1 MCDIAKIHRG
11 VVSLALTAAGMASL
25 AFGSYWLFEANT
37 SAGLAGLGA
46 GLLLLF
52 GATIDQ
58 FEMLKGL
65 GVEAKTRIDQ
75 KVNEAEKILAQ
86 MKSLA
91 ASTASSLI
99 EFHVAESNQPTG
111 GGAQYR
117 VASAYDKVQRTKE
130 MMAATGSSQDAMR
143 TAMTPWLINTAHAL
157 YGHLAA
163 PIHEALHIRCVEL
176 KTGNWNTA
184 GSKESIE
191 ARINSINDFL
201 HGNRKTLREQT
212 FSNLTHLIEGLS
224 NAPELDEKSR
234 ANVAKLVKHSLS
246 ELTYL
251 NEELAFKNR
260 YYWENLPPLT
270 VELDK

>member
-46 GLLLLF
+46 GLVLLF

-99 EFHVAESNQPTG
+99 EFMLLKATDLPEEVLSTELRA
-111 GGAQYR
+111 
-117 VASAYDKVQRTKE
+117 RTIKCKE
-130 MMAATGSSQDAMR
+130 Q
-143 TAMTPWLINTAHAL
+143 
-157 YGHLAA
+157 
-163 PIHEALHIRCVEL
+163 
-176 KTGNWNTA
+176 K
-184 GSKESIE
+184 K
-191 ARINSINDFL
+191 
-201 HGNRKTLREQT
+201 
-212 FSNLTHLIEGLS
+212 
-224 NAPELDEKSR
+224 
-234 ANVAKLVKHSLS
+234 
-246 ELTYL
+246 
-251 NEELAFKNR
+251 
-260 YYWENLPPLT
+260 
-270 VELDK
+270 

>member
-1 MCDIAKIHRG
+1 
-11 VVSLALTAAGMASL
+11 MASL

-46 GLLLLF
+46 GLVLLF

-111 GGAQYR
+111 GGVQYR

-143 TAMTPWLINTAHAL
+143 TAMTPWLVNTAHAL
-157 YGHLAA
+157 YGHLAT
-163 PIHEALHIRCVEL
+163 PIHAALRIRCVEL
-176 KTGNWNTA
+176 KNAA

-201 HGNRKTLREQT
+201 HGDRKTLREQT
-212 FSNLTHLIEGLS
+212 FSDLTLLIEGLS

-234 ANVAKLVKHSLS
+234 VNVAKLVKVSLS
-246 ELTYL
+246 ELAYL

-260 YYWENLPPLT
+260 YYWENLPQLT
-270 VELDK
+270 VELDS